1 MQRAPGRFL
10 VALACDGR
18 VRVMSAVLFGPA
30 DELRERHQLDRDGA
44 RLAAEGLVA
53 SVLLASHIKGEE
65 RLTVDVRSP
74 DFTFVADV
82 DAVGT
87 LRGRLQPVSVQPG
100 GSFTGVISV
109 LKSLGRKELYRGHAD
124 VVSERFEGALQRYL
138 TASQQVDARV
148 RIEADVGPDGTVD
161 FAAGL
166 VVERLPDMPADEFA
180 ALFDAPLRAD
190 FKALMTGFAF
200 GQLAGGQLE
209 VLGSQDFRFQCSC
222 SRERVVGMLRAL
234 GRDEVL
240 DIHREQGRAEVTCQ
254 YCNERYVI
262 GGPELLE
269 IAASVVEN

>member
-30 DELRERHQLDRDGA
+30 DELRERHRLDPDAA

-74 DFTFVADV
+74 AFTFVADV

-87 LRGRLQPVSVQPG
+87 LRGRLQPASVGPER
-100 GSFTGVISV
+100 SFTGVISV

-124 VVSERFEGALQRYL
+124 VQGERFEGALQRYL

-148 RIEADVGPDGTVD
+148 RIEADVGPDGAVS

-166 VVERLPDMPADEFA
+166 VVERLPDMPAEEFA
-180 ALFDAPLRAD
+180 ALFDAPLQAD

-200 GQLAGGQLE
+200 GQLAGGALE

-240 DIHREQGRAEVTCQ
+240 DIHREQGHAEVTCQ
-254 YCNERYVI
+254 YCNERYVVD
-262 GGPELLE
+262 GPELLA